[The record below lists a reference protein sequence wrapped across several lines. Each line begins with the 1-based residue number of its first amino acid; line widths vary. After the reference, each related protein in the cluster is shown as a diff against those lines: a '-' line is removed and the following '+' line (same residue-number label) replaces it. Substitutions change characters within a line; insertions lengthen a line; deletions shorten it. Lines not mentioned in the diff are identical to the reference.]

1 MRLLYIGGRNLR
13 DESIIMGKA
22 LFFDI
27 DGTLVNF
34 QGKMPD
40 STRNALRQI
49 QKKGH
54 KIVICSGR
62 SLCQI
67 YPWLLDMRFDG
78 IIAASGAYVECDEQV
93 IYERHM
99 ERKALVAAR
108 TLLELAD
115 ACYAAQTKDGIVATE
130 SGKRRMWERF
140 RSMGLKEDVADQ
152 VWKNM
157 QIDEHL
163 EQRCDIEKLN
173 YFESQM
179 SVAEIQ
185 EQLSE
190 YCDVTAM
197 SFELPTDDSGEISSR
212 GINKALGIQKYIEH
226 VGITRKDTIAFG
238 DGPNDFDMIKYA
250 WTGVAMGNALNAL
263 KKQADYVT
271 TGIDE
276 DGIEHALKELKLL

>member
-1 MRLLYIGGRNLR
+1 
-13 DESIIMGKA
+13 MGKA

-40 STRNALRQI
+40 STGNALREV

-54 KIVICSGR
+54 RIVICSGR

-67 YPWLLDMRFDG
+67 YPWLLDMKFDG
-78 IIAASGAYVECDEQV
+78 IIAASGAYVEHEAQV
-93 IYERHM
+93 VYEHNM
-99 ERKALVAAR
+99 ESKALLAAR
-108 TLLELAD
+108 ALLEAAD
-115 ACYAAQTKDGIVATE
+115 ACYSAQTKDGIVVTE
-130 SGKRRMWERF
+130 KNRGRLKERF
-140 RSMGLKEDVADQ
+140 LSMGFKADMVDQ
-152 VWKNM
+152 VWNNI
-157 QIDEHL
+157 QVDENV

-173 YFESQM
+173 FFGAQM
-179 SVAEIQ
+179 SVTEIR

-197 SFELPTDDSGEISSR
+197 SFEIPTDDSGEISSK

-226 VGITRKDTIAFG
+226 AGIARKDTIAFG
-238 DGPNDFDMIKYA
+238 DGPNDFDMLEYA
-250 WTGVAMGNALNAL
+250 GIGVAMGNAIDDL
-263 KKQADYVT
+263 KKQADYTT

>member
-1 MRLLYIGGRNLR
+1 
-13 DESIIMGKA
+13 MGKA

-40 STRNALRQI
+40 SAGNALRQV

-67 YPWLLDMRFDG
+67 YPWLLDMKFDG
-78 IIAASGAYVECDEQV
+78 IIAASGAYVECDAQV
-93 IYERHM
+93 IYEHHM
-99 ERKALVAAR
+99 ESRALVAAK

-130 SGKRRMWERF
+130 RGKRRMWERF

-190 YCDVTAM
+190 YFDVTAM
-197 SFELPTDDSGEISSR
+197 SFELPTDGSGEISSR

-250 WTGVAMGNALNAL
+250 GIGVAMGNALDAL

-271 TGIDE
+271 VGIDE